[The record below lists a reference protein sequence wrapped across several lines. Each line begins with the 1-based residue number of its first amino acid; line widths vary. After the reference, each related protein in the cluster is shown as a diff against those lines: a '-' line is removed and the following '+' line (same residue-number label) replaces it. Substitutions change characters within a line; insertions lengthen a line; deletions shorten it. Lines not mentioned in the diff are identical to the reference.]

1 MILISFFILNIQS
14 YFTDITYES
23 MNRQVSN
30 IGMTI
35 EKEIQNIEEDI
46 IFDISTGILNI
57 NENNSLNIKRFFGKY
72 SNVVESITIYNDNA
86 IIKYKITESNHL
98 NRVVFTNE
106 EYALTNTIEY
116 DYSKDKKTIKV
127 PYTNEFGI
135 LEYNFIL
142 EVNYDEVIKSGV
154 NNIYINGEYWT
165 WFVDNRKNL
174 QPIGYSETKDI
185 NARFRLTFLDEIID
199 DLNRG
204 YKGLIQNNV
213 AYGNIENVST
223 SYYPI
228 YIGEEIYGIGVSVYT
243 MSLIK
248 DITYKV
254 SLLSF
259 FFIILIAQ
267 VVIYFNYLIDKEKKI
282 SAELNDSEE
291 TIRRIIN
298 TVPFG
303 IVLYDDN
310 EVVKL
315 NEYAKKELNIEK
327 GRYDNKDYKKLFEH
341 DDINEEVIIKIN
353 DQGKERS
360 ILKKLTAIKFNKK
373 TVNFI
378 SFIDVT
384 IINKAKELAEES
396 SRAKTRF
403 LTMVSHEIRTP
414 LNGIIA
420 ATDLLEDT
428 SLETDE
434 AEDYIATVKQSSI
447 SLLSMINDIL
457 EMSKIESGRI
467 TVNNSWV
474 QLEEVV
480 NSVFNQMKPLVRT
493 KPIDYSL
500 AYDQNIPE
508 YIWTDE
514 NKMRQ
519 ILINLVGNAIKFTK
533 EGQILIKIDLREKK
547 TDSVLIDFRIVDTG
561 IGIPENQLES
571 VFDKFVQVEDSNNR
585 KYQGSGLGTTITRE
599 LLTLLGSEIKVF
611 SPNKTFKEALGSE
624 FVFCLEAKFKKNL
637 VKENDDLIMDGTGLK
652 VLLADDNRVNAKI
665 SKRIL
670 ENFGFEVCIVYDGQE
685 AVDRFDESFDLI
697 LMDIQMPIKDGFEA
711 TREIRE
717 KSSEV
722 IIIALTA
729 NDAETVNDDGAN
741 CGINGIIEKPFTKE
755 KVKKILK
762 NLNN

>member
-1 MILISFFILNIQS
+1 
-14 YFTDITYES
+14 

-57 NENNSLNIKRFFGKY
+57 NETNSLNIKRFFGKY
-72 SNVVESITIYNDNA
+72 SNIVKSVTIYNNDA
-86 IIKYKITESNHL
+86 IIKYKISESNHL

-106 EYALTNTIEY
+106 EYSLTDTIEY
-116 DYSKDKKTIKV
+116 DYSKDKKTIKI
-127 PYTNEFGI
+127 PYTNDFGI
-135 LEYNFIL
+135 LEYNFII

-165 WFVDNRKNL
+165 WFVDNKKNL
-174 QPIGYSETKDI
+174 QPIGYSETKNI

-199 DLNRG
+199 DLNEG

-228 YIGEEIYGIGVSVYT
+228 YVGEEIYGIGVSVYT

-259 FFIILIAQ
+259 FFILLIAQ
-267 VVIYFNYLIDKEKKI
+267 VVVYFNYLINKEKKI

-310 EVVKL
+310 EVVQL
-315 NEYAKKELNIEK
+315 NQYAKKELNVEK
-327 GRYDNKDYKKLFEH
+327 GRFDNKDYNKLFEH

-353 DQGKERS
+353 DHGKERS
-360 ILKKLTAIKFNKK
+360 ILKKLTTIKFNKK

-396 SRAKTRF
+396 SQAKTRF

-428 SLETDE
+428 NLDTVE
-434 AEDYIATVKQSSI
+434 AEEYIATVKQSSI

-467 TVNNSWV
+467 TVNSSWV

-480 NSVFNQMKPLVRT
+480 NSVFNQMKPLVKT
-493 KPIDYSL
+493 KPIDYRLS
-500 AYDQNIPE
+500 YDHNIPE

-533 EGQILIKIDLREKK
+533 EGRILIKVDLKEKK
-547 TDSVLIDFRIVDTG
+547 PDSVLIDFRIIDTG
-561 IGIPENQLES
+561 IGIPENQLET
-571 VFDKFVQVEDSNNR
+571 VFDKFVQVEDSNDR

-599 LLTLLGSEIKVF
+599 LLALLGSEIKVF
-611 SPNKTFKEALGSE
+611 SPNETFKEASGSE
-624 FVFCLEAKFKKNL
+624 FVFYLDAKFKMNL
-637 VKENDDLIMDGTGLK
+637 VKEHNLLLKDGDGLK

-670 ENFGFEVCIVYDGQE
+670 ENFGFEVYVVYDGEE
-685 AVDRFDESFDLI
+685 AVNQFDKSFDLI

-711 TREIRE
+711 TREIRK
-717 KSSEV
+717 KSKDI

-729 NDAETVNDDGAN
+729 NDAETVNNDGAN

>member
-1 MILISFFILNIQS
+1 
-14 YFTDITYES
+14 

-35 EKEIQNIEEDI
+35 EKEIQSIEEDI

-57 NENNSLNIKRFFGKY
+57 NETNSLNIKRFFGKY

-106 EYALTNTIEY
+106 EYPLTNTIEY
-116 DYSKDKKTIKV
+116 DYSQDKKTIKV
-127 PYTNEFGI
+127 PYTNAFGI
-135 LEYNFIL
+135 LEYNFII
-142 EVNYDEVIKSGV
+142 EVNYDEIIKNGV
-154 NNIYINGEYWT
+154 KNIYINGEYWT
-165 WFVDNRKNL
+165 WFVDNQKNL

-199 DLNRG
+199 DLNKG

-228 YIGEEIYGIGVSVYT
+228 YIGEEVYGIGVSVYT

-291 TIRRIIN
+291 TIRKIIN

-303 IVLYDDN
+303 IVLYDDH
-310 EVVKL
+310 EVIKL
-315 NEYAKKELNIEK
+315 NEYASKELNIEK
-327 GRYDNKDYKKLFEH
+327 GRFDDKEYKKLFEH
-341 DDINEEVIIKIN
+341 DDINEEIIIKIN
-353 DQGKERS
+353 NHGKERS
-360 ILKKLTAIKFNKK
+360 ILKKLSSIKYDKRD
-373 TVNFI
+373 VNFI

-434 AEDYIATVKQSSI
+434 AEEYIATVKQSSI

-467 TVNNSWV
+467 TVNNLWV
-474 QLEEVV
+474 NLEEVV
-480 NSVFNQMKPLVRT
+480 NSIFNQMKPLVRT
-493 KPIDYSL
+493 KPIDYGL
-500 AYDQNIPE
+500 AYDQKIPE

-514 NKMRQ
+514 NKIRQ

-547 TDSVLIDFRIVDTG
+547 EDTVVIDFRIVDTG
-561 IGIPENQLES
+561 IGIPENQLER

-611 SPNKTFKEALGSE
+611 SPSKTFKEASGSE
-624 FVFCLEAKFKKNL
+624 FIFYLEAKFKKDL
-637 VKENDDLIMDGTGLK
+637 AKENNDLILDGTGLK

-670 ENFGFEVCIVYDGQE
+670 ENHGFKVSVVYDGQE

-717 KSSEV
+717 KSSDV

-729 NDAETVNDDGAN
+729 NDAETVNDDGGN

>member
-1 MILISFFILNIQS
+1 
-14 YFTDITYES
+14 

-35 EKEIQNIEEDI
+35 ENEIQKIEENI

-57 NENNSLNIKRFFGKY
+57 DENNSLNIKRFFGKY
-72 SNVVESITIYNDNA
+72 SNVLESVTIYNDSA

-98 NRVVFTNE
+98 NRVVFNNE
-106 EYALTNTIEY
+106 EYPLTNAIEY
-116 DYSKDKKTIKV
+116 NYSDDKKTIKV
-127 PYTNEFGI
+127 PYMDEFGF
-135 LEYNFIL
+135 LKYNFII
-142 EVNYDEVIKSGV
+142 EVNYDQVIEDGV
-154 NNIYINGEYWT
+154 SNIYINGEYWT
-165 WFVDNRKNL
+165 WFIDNKNNL
-174 QPIGYSETKDI
+174 KPIGYSKTKNV

-199 DLNRG
+199 DLDKG

-228 YIGEEIYGIGVSVYT
+228 YIGDEIYGIGVSVYT

-248 DITYKV
+248 DITFKV

-282 SAELNDSEE
+282 STELNESEE
-291 TIRRIIN
+291 TIKSIIN
-298 TVPFG
+298 NVPFG
-303 IVLYDDN
+303 IVLYDNN

-315 NEYAKKELNIEK
+315 NEYAKKELNIKK
-327 GRYDNKDYKKLFEH
+327 GRFHDKNYKELLEHKDV
-341 DDINEEVIIKIN
+341 NEEIIVKIN
-353 DQGKERS
+353 DNGKERS
-360 ILKKLTAIKFNKK
+360 ILKKLTTIKFNKK
-373 TVNFI
+373 TLDFI

-384 IINKAKELAEES
+384 IINEAKELAEES

-428 SLETDE
+428 SLDE
-434 AEDYIATVKQSSI
+434 AEAKEYISTVKQSSI

-457 EMSKIESGRI
+457 EMSKIESGRV
-467 TVNNSWV
+467 TLNNSWV

-480 NSVFNQMKPLVRT
+480 NSIFNQMKPLVRT
-493 KPIDYSL
+493 KPIDYEL
-500 AYDQNIPE
+500 TYDENIPE

-514 NKMRQ
+514 NKIRQ
-519 ILINLVGNAIKFTK
+519 ILINIIGNAIKFTK
-533 EGQILIKIDLREKK
+533 EGRILVKVDLKEKK
-547 TDSVLIDFRIVDTG
+547 LKSVIIDFKIADTG
-561 IGIPENQLES
+561 IGIPEDQLKS
-571 VFDKFVQVEDSNNR
+571 VFDKFVQVEGENNR
-585 KYQGSGLGTTITRE
+585 EYQGSGLGTTITKE
-599 LLTLLGSEIKVF
+599 LLSLLGSEIIAF
-611 SPNKTFKEALGSE
+611 SPNVTLEESRGTE
-624 FVFCLEAKFKKNL
+624 FVFELEVKFKNKLITRNA
-637 VKENDDLIMDGTGLK
+637 DLIVDGKGFK

-670 ENFGFEVCIVYDGQE
+670 ENFGFEVYVVNDGQE
-685 AVDRFDESFDLI
+685 AVDLFDESFDLI
-697 LMDIQMPIKDGFEA
+697 LMDIQMPIKDGFQA
-711 TREIRE
+711 STEIRE
-717 KSSEV
+717 KSKDV
-722 IIIALTA
+722 VIIALTA
-729 NDAETVNDDGAN
+729 NDAETVNSNGEK

>member
-1 MILISFFILNIQS
+1 
-14 YFTDITYES
+14 

-35 EKEIQNIEEDI
+35 EKEIQKIEEDI

-57 NENNSLNIKRFFGKY
+57 NDNDNLNIKRFFGKY
-72 SNVVESITIYNDNA
+72 SNVVESITIYNDQT
-86 IIKYKITESNHL
+86 IIKYSITESNHL
-98 NRVVFTNE
+98 NRVLFTNE
-106 EYALTNTIEY
+106 EYTLTNDIEY
-116 DYSKDKKTIKV
+116 NYSDHKKTIKV
-127 PYTNEFGI
+127 PYTNRFGI
-135 LEYNFIL
+135 LEYNFII
-142 EVNYDEVIKSGV
+142 EVNYNEVIKDGV
-154 NNIYINGEYWT
+154 GNIYINGEYWT
-165 WFVDNRKNL
+165 WFIDNKENL
-174 QPIGYSETKDI
+174 EPISYSETKNV
-185 NARFRLTFLDEIID
+185 NARFRLTFLDEIIE
-199 DLNRG
+199 DLNKG

-228 YIGEEIYGIGVSVYT
+228 HVGDETYGIGVSVFT

-282 SAELNDSEE
+282 SAELNESEE
-291 TIRRIIN
+291 TIRRIIVN
-298 TVPFG
+298 VPFG
-303 IVLYDDN
+303 IVLYDDE
-310 EVVKL
+310 EVLEK
-315 NEYAKKELNIEK
+315 NTYAREELNIHK
-327 GRYDNKDYKKLFEH
+327 GKFKNKPYEDLFVHE
-341 DDINEEVIIKIN
+341 DINEEIIIKIN
-353 DQGKERS
+353 DNGKDRW
-360 ILKKLTAIKFNKK
+360 ILKKLTTIKFNKEP
-373 TVNFI
+373 VNFI

-384 IINKAKELAEES
+384 LINRAKELAEES

-403 LTMVSHEIRTP
+403 LTMVSHEVRTP

-428 SLETDE
+428 SLNTAE
-434 AEDYIATVKQSSI
+434 AEEYIATVKQSSI

-467 TVNNSWV
+467 TVNSSWI
-474 QLEEVV
+474 QLEEIV
-480 NSVFNQMKPLVRT
+480 NSVYNQMKPLVRS

-500 AYDQNIPE
+500 SYDEEIPKN
-508 YIWTDE
+508 IWTDE

-519 ILINLVGNAIKFTK
+519 VLINLIGNAIKFTH
-533 EGQILIKIDLREKK
+533 EGHILVKIDLKEKK
-547 TDSVLIDFRIVDTG
+547 ETTVLIGFRVIDTG
-561 IGIPENQLES
+561 IGIPEDQLES
-571 VFDKFVQVEDSNNR
+571 VFDKFVQVEDDNNR

-599 LLTLLGSEIKVF
+599 LLTLLGSEINVF
-611 SPNKTFKEALGSE
+611 SPNITFDENLGSE
-624 FVFCLEAKFKKNL
+624 FIFDLEVKYKNNL
-637 VKENDDLIMDGTGLK
+637 VEENHEQIVDGTDLK
-652 VLLADDNRVNAKI
+652 VLLADDNHVNAKI

-670 ENFGFEVCIVYDGQE
+670 ENFGFDVTVVNDGQA
-685 AVDRFDESFDLI
+685 AVDAFDHSFDLI

-711 TREIRE
+711 TCEIRQLS
-717 KSSEV
+717 KEV

-729 NDAETVNDDGAN
+729 NDVETVNNDGAD

-755 KVKKILK
+755 KVKKIIK